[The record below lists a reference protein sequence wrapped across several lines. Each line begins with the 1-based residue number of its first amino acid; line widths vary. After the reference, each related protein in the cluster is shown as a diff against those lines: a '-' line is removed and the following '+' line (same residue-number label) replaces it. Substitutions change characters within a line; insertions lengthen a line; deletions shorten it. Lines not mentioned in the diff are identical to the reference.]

1 MGSEVSCDLLA
12 WSSWPKKPQK
22 FKEESWTLA
31 EVVSR
36 FGMVIL
42 GSQDLRPG
50 G

>member
-1 MGSEVSCDLLA
+1 MSYDPLA
-12 WSSWPKKPQK
+12 WSSWPRELQK